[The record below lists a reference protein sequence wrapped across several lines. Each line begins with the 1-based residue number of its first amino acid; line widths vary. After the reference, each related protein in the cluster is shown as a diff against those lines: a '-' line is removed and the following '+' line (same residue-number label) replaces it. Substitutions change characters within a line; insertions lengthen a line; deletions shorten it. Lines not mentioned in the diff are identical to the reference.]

1 MKGIWYSKYI
11 TSMKHLSP
19 RTIILLILL
28 VLMVIAIPVGVSL
41 VSQSQDIRQK
51 AWNTNNQGRWDIA
64 LQPSSTTLTA
74 GGDAV
79 PVTLT
84 MDTKEEK
91 ISGLIIVMHV
101 KSPDVSVSGLE
112 MLAPFN
118 GGGWSCG
125 TNSITPYT
133 ETTQSVKVKME
144 CFYMNAGGFSTTG
157 LGVVTA
163 GRFMVQ
169 ANANAASTSF
179 DIAFDTDHEK
189 VSIISSDTGINDYA
203 NKPTDVSMTIT
214 GGTEASPSPSPS
226 PSEQPT
232 ASPSPSSSA
241 SPTAS
246 PSPSP
251 TNQTSASPT
260 PTSTPRSGTSDS
272 SSTTSTG
279 GIGGSSTSSLPTS
292 LSVTTIKESQTI
304 TTSLPKISGKAPANA
319 TITVTLQSEVQT
331 ATVKADA
338 YGNWSYTP
346 KQPLE
351 VGAHTLTVKSTTT
364 AGATETK
371 TVKFSVTTPV
381 TGNTSTTLAF
391 LASGMMLVMLGIFFQ
406 LRKAELPNE

>member
-1 MKGIWYSKYI
+1 
-11 TSMKHLSP
+11 
-19 RTIILLILL
+19 
-28 VLMVIAIPVGVSL
+28 MVIAIPVGVSL

-251 TNQTSASPT
+251 DEQPTASPSPSSSASPTASPSPSPTNQTSASPT